1 VAVPLCDWAIGG
13 HAGRTYRSVYR
24 TGAPPASLAAA
35 VDRFWVGEPGW
46 PRGIRLLPDGCV
58 DLVWTGRAVTVFPA
72 GPAARRAVLPPAGRQ
87 VGARLRRGAAGAL
100 LGVDCAELDAAPLP
114 LADLVAGSRRS
125 AARRAEWELAQAG
138 TDAAERAALGRLVDA
153 LWRCAGD
160 LDPVVMAAAELLAA
174 PDARVDRLG
183 ERLDV
188 SPRALRRRVRA
199 AVGIGPKRLH
209 RVLRFRRFVGHLG
222 QLADGRRGLAEL
234 AAELGYADQAHLGR
248 ECLQLAGAS
257 PAALVELY
265 RRPVR
270 GRGGPDETG

>member
-1 VAVPLCDWAIGG
+1 VAVPLRDWAIGG

-24 TGAPPASLAAA
+24 TGAPPASLTAA

-72 GPAARRAVLPPAGRQ
+72 
-87 VGARLRRGAAGAL
+87 
-100 LGVDCAELDAAPLP
+100 
-114 LADLVAGSRRS
+114 
-125 AARRAEWELAQAG
+125 
-138 TDAAERAALGRLVDA
+138 
-153 LWRCAGD
+153 
-160 LDPVVMAAAELLAA
+160 
-174 PDARVDRLG
+174 
-183 ERLDV
+183 
-188 SPRALRRRVRA
+188 
-199 AVGIGPKRLH
+199 GIGPKRLH